1 MRDFVSPA
9 SDPLQL
15 GGLGF
20 HMSGGRK
27 AIKADADGGAEG
39 SISRLLRGSWSSQET
54 PSPFPEKE
62 AETVGGQVACPRSR
76 EIVRTG
82 FEL

>member
-27 AIKADADGGAEG
+27 AIKADADGGAAG

-54 PSPFPEKE
+54 HE
-62 AETVGGQVACPRSR
+62 AACPLSQKRR
-76 EIVRTG
+76 LRQWEVK
-82 FEL
+82 